1 MRPDAADSKR
11 KTPLAEESAIPG
23 VAEVYSARKADDL
36 DARVVLD
43 GDGIS

>member
-11 KTPLAEESAIPG
+11 KMPLAEESAIPG
-23 VAEVYSARKADDL
+23 VAGVYSARRADAQ

-43 GDGIS
+43 ADGIS

>member
-11 KTPLAEESAIPG
+11 KTPLAEESAVSG
-23 VAEVYSARKADDL
+23 VAGVYSTRKAEDQDE
-36 DARVVLD
+36 RVVFD